1 LLLIVYVLVSRQ
13 QKAIDRLMLKPSDF
27 DWRELMTLMES
38 FDYELKQ
45 SGDSSRK
52 FIHRETKAIFMIH
65 EPHPS
70 KVLKSYQVSAV
81 IHFLKQEKHVK

>member
-1 LLLIVYVLVSRQ
+1 MSRQ
-13 QKAIDRLMLKPSDF
+13 QKAIDRLLLKPSDF
-27 DWRELMTLMES
+27 DWRELKTLMES

-45 SGDSSRK
+45 SGGSSRK

-70 KVLKSYQVSAV
+70 KVLKSYQVSAI